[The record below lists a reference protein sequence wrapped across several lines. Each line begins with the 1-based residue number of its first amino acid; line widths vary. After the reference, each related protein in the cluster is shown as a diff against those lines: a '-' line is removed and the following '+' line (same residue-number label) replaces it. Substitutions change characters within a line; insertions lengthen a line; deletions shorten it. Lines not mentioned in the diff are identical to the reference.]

1 MAALADQD
9 ETNVSQARSGLT
21 ADEPSM
27 GFADLEI
34 ALVHDDHSL
43 EEAWRSLQQR
53 EWNSLNQSL
62 DWCRAWAEAHE
73 HELLI
78 VTGSVRGRI
87 LLLLPLEIVAS
98 KFCKTARFP
107 GGRFNNINTGL
118 FSEEL
123 VAPNPEELQQFRSA
137 VARALR
143 GRADLLVLDQV
154 PLQWKGLSHP
164 LGVLASVENQNRS
177 FQLPLLSTM
186 EATLAQLNAKTR
198 RKKFRSQTRKLEAL
212 GGFEHVVATS
222 TQQQHMLLDCF
233 FSQKG
238 ARLQAFGLPDVF
250 HSAETRDFLHRL
262 IGSPAHGRDTSLA
275 MQAIRLKGE
284 HEGHIAAVS
293 GLSRKGDHVL
303 CQFSSIDESIGAEAS
318 PGELL
323 FWLAVE
329 RSIAEGA
336 TLFDFG
342 IGDQLYKRSW
352 CSQETVHHDIL
363 LPVSTRGRVMAPLL
377 VAETRLKAAIKKRP
391 RLYAL
396 AQRWRAQ
403 H

>member
-9 ETNVSQARSGLT
+9 ETNVSQARSGSTLN
-21 ADEPSM
+21 EPSVR
-27 GFADLEI
+27 FADLEF
-34 ALVHDDHSL
+34 ALSHDDHSA
-43 EEAWRSLQQR
+43 EEAWRSLQRR

-78 VTGSVRGRI
+78 VTGSAGGRI
-87 LLLLPLEIVAS
+87 LFLLPLEIVAS
-98 KFCKTARFP
+98 KFCKAARFP

-123 VAPNPEELQQFRSA
+123 AAPSPEELRHFKSS
-137 VARALR
+137 VARALL
-143 GRADLLVLDQV
+143 GKADLLLLDQV
-154 PLQWKGLSHP
+154 PLEWKGVSHP
-164 LGVLASVENQNRS
+164 LGPLSSVENQNRS
-177 FQLPLLSTM
+177 FQLPLLGTM

-212 GGFEHVVATS
+212 GGFEHLVATS
-222 TQQQHMLLDCF
+222 AQEQHMLLDCF

-250 HSAETRDFLHRL
+250 HSAEIRNFLHRL
-262 IGSPAHGRDTSLA
+262 IGAPAHGHDTSLA
-275 MQAIRLKGE
+275 MQAIRMKGE
-284 HEGHIAAVS
+284 HEGHIAAVC

-352 CSQETVHHDIL
+352 CSQETVQYDIL
-363 LPVSTRGRVMAPLL
+363 LPVSIRGRLMTPLL
-377 VAETRLKAAIKKRP
+377 VAETQLKAAIKKRP

-396 AQRWRAQ
+396 AQRWRA
-403 H
+403 HH